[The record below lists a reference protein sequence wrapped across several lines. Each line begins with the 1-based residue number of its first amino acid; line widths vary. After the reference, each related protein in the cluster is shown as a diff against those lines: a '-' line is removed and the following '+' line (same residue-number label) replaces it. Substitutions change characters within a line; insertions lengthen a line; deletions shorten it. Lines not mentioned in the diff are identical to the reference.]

1 MKKLWIL
8 LGMVLCITGCSNAN
22 LSSGDIDSIVD
33 TMIKRNTNIKNSNFD
48 GYSYYIPKGLTF
60 ISKDAYNATLKD
72 KDNNYFYL
80 YVDVVSYYHQVKKNY
95 KVDKN
100 AFYSKKIKYKDSFG
114 YLEINEDANGYFVEG
129 MYHYMKVEAFVNKN
143 SLRDALTNIGAML
156 SSVKYNKN
164 VLSTTIG
171 ENILDYKEE
180 TYDIFN
186 TKKKTDDFLDYVKEY
201 EKIEEEEIDED
212 NLKVEEGE

>member
-8 LGMVLCITGCSNAN
+8 LGMVLCITGCSNVN
-22 LSSGDIDSIVD
+22 LSSRDIDHIVD
-33 TMIKRNTNIKNSNFD
+33 TVIKRDINIKNSNFD

-80 YVDVVSYYHQVKKNY
+80 YVDVVSYYHQVKKKY
-95 KVDKN
+95 KVDN
-100 AFYSKKIKYKDSFG
+100 NSFYSKRIKYKDYFG
-114 YLEINEDANGYFVEG
+114 YLEINEDSNGYFVEG
-129 MYHYMKVEAFVNKN
+129 MYNYMKVEAFINKN
-143 SLRDALTNIGAML
+143 SLSDALTNIGTML
-156 SSVKYNKN
+156 SSIKYNKN
-164 VLSTTIG
+164 VLATTIG

>member
-22 LSSGDIDSIVD
+22 LSSGDINHIVD
-33 TMIKRNTNIKNSNFD
+33 TVIKKNTKMKNSNFD

-60 ISKDAYNATLKD
+60 ISKDDYNATLKD
-72 KDNNYFYL
+72 KENNYFYL
-80 YVDVVSYYHQVKKNY
+80 YVDVVSYYHQIKKKY
-95 KVDKN
+95 KVNKS
-100 AFYSKKIKYKDSFG
+100 AFYSKRITYKDYFG
-114 YLEINEDANGYFVEG
+114 YLEINEESDGYFVEG
-129 MYHYMKVEAFVNKN
+129 MYNYMKVEAFVKKEH
-143 SLRDALTNIGAML
+143 LYDALTNIGMML

-171 ENILDYKEE
+171 ENVLDYKEE

-186 TKKKTDDFLDYVKEY
+186 TKKKTDNFLDYVKEY
-201 EKIEEEEIDED
+201 EKIEEKEIDED